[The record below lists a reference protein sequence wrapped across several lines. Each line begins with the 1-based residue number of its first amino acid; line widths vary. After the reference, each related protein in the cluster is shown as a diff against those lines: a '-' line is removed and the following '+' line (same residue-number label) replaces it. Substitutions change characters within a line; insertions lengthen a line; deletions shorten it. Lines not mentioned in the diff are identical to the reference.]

1 MFMDQTTRDALDFQY
16 ILNKLEVLTPYGTM
30 FKSRMK
36 PYTRGQEKLLENQL
50 NILESHIPYI
60 RDNQLRR
67 KFNNILGH
75 MKDLRLSTKR
85 AMDGFILTDV
95 ELFEIKSFLFLT
107 RELVELMEENKMPQF
122 PETRIDLLPRLENL
136 LDPEDTKIS
145 TFYIYDAYSEELR
158 ALREQKREKDRE
170 LKLMKKRLKEQ
181 VGEDLNLDLRPDGSV
196 VITKDRTELLE
207 TLKSYPY
214 LTYVS
219 ETYLNIRFV
228 IKPTEE
234 MTLAER
240 ELLILRDR
248 EEREE
253 MKIRESLSHE
263 VGKRRRELFRN
274 MLAIGKLDLILAKAR
289 LAVDMDAVKPTII
302 DDFRITIENGI
313 HPKIAELLK
322 SKKLSFT
329 PVSVDLR
336 EGVAC
341 ITGANMGG
349 KTISLKMTGLLC
361 AMAHHGMYV
370 PAESMELGL
379 SNYIKSSIGDMQS
392 TDSGLSTFGGEVR
405 VVSEAMERAD
415 EEGLILID
423 ELARGTNPEEGYAI
437 SKAIVK
443 YLKDKPAISLITTH
457 YDNVADM
464 EGVQHLQ
471 VIGLSELNL
480 DDLTEEIKYGDGMTI
495 INKYM
500 NYRLRV
506 VDKSTLI
513 PKDAINIARIMGLK
527 REILEIAES
536 IIGESG
542 KGKA

>member
-1 MFMDQTTRDALDFQY
+1 MFMDQTTREALDFQY
-16 ILNKLEVLTPYGTM
+16 IINKLEVLTPYGVM

-50 NILESHIPYI
+50 NILESHIPFI

-107 RELVELMEENKMPQF
+107 RELVELMEGNRMPQF
-122 PETRIDLLPRLENL
+122 PETRIDLLPRLERL

-158 ALREQKREKDRE
+158 ALREQKRDKDRE
-170 LKLMKKRLKEQ
+170 LKLMKKRLREQ

-302 DDFRITIENGI
+302 DDFRVTIENGI
-313 HPKIAELLK
+313 HPKIAELLM

-370 PAESMELGL
+370 PAERMELGL

-506 VDKSTLI
+506 VDKSTPI

-527 REILEIAES
+527 TEIIDLAEEMM
-536 IIGESG
+536 GL
-542 KGKA
+542 

>member
-16 ILNKLEVLTPYGTM
+16 IMNKLEVLTPYGTM

-50 NILESHIPYI
+50 NILQSHIPFI

-67 KFNNILGH
+67 KFNNIFAH

-95 ELFEIKSFLFLT
+95 ELFEIKSFLFLL

-122 PETRIDLLPRLENL
+122 PETRIDLLPRLERL

-158 ALREQKREKDRE
+158 TLREQKREKDRE
-170 LKLMKKRLKEQ
+170 LKLMKKKLREQ

-196 VITKDRTELLE
+196 VITKDRTELLD

-361 AMAHHGMYV
+361 AMAHYGMYV

-457 YDNVADM
+457 YDKVTDM
-464 EGVQHLQ
+464 DGVQHLQ

-480 DDLTEEIKYGDGMTI
+480 DDLTEEIKYGDGMAI

-506 VDKSTLI
+506 VDKSTPI

-527 REILEIAES
+527 REILESAEEIMGLS
-536 IIGESG
+536 SR
-542 KGKA
+542 A

>member
-1 MFMDQTTRDALDFQY
+1 MFMDQTTREALDFQY
-16 ILNKLEVLTPYGTM
+16 IMNKLEVLTPYGAM

-50 NILESHIPYI
+50 NILQNHIPFI

-67 KFNNILGH
+67 KFNNIFGH

-95 ELFEIKSFLFLT
+95 ELFEIKSFLFLL

-122 PETRIDLLPRLENL
+122 PETRIDLLPRLEKL

-158 ALREQKREKDRE
+158 ALREQKRDKDRE

-289 LAVDMDAVKPTII
+289 LAADMDAVKPTII

-329 PVSVDLR
+329 PVSVALR

-480 DDLTEEIKYGDGMTI
+480 DDLTEEIKYGDGMAI

-506 VDKSTLI
+506 VDKSTPI

-527 REILEIAES
+527 KEILKIAEE
-536 IIGESG
+536 IISEQ
-542 KGKA
+542 

>member
-1 MFMDQTTRDALDFQY
+1 MFMDQTTREALDFQY
-16 ILNKLEVLTPYGTM
+16 IMNKLEVLTPYGVM

-50 NILESHIPYI
+50 NILESHIPFI

-75 MKDLRLSTKR
+75 IKDLRLSTKR

-107 RELVELMEENKMPQF
+107 RELVELMEGNRMPQF
-122 PETRIDLLPRLENL
+122 PETRIDLLPRLERL

-158 ALREQKREKDRE
+158 ALREQKRDKDRE
-170 LKLMKKRLKEQ
+170 LKLMKKRLREQ

-302 DDFRITIENGI
+302 DDFRVTIENGI
-313 HPKIAELLK
+313 HPKIAELLM

-370 PAESMELGL
+370 PAERMELGL

-480 DDLTEEIKYGDGMTI
+480 DDLTEEIKYGDGMAI

-506 VDKSTLI
+506 VDKNTPI

-527 REILEIAES
+527 KEIIDLAEEMIS
-536 IIGESG
+536 PN
-542 KGKA
+542 

>member
-16 ILNKLEVLTPYGTM
+16 IMNKLEVLTPYGIM

-50 NILESHIPYI
+50 NILESHIPFI

-95 ELFEIKSFLFLT
+95 ELFEIKSFLFLI
-107 RELVELMEENKMPQF
+107 RELVELMEENRMPQF

-158 ALREQKREKDRE
+158 ALREQKRDKDRE
-170 LKLMKKRLKEQ
+170 LKLMKKMLREQ

-240 ELLILRDR
+240 EILILRDR

-313 HPKIAELLK
+313 HPKIAELLM

-370 PAESMELGL
+370 PAERMDLGL

-506 VDKSTLI
+506 VDKSTPI

-527 REILEIAES
+527 KEILEIAER

>member
-1 MFMDQTTRDALDFQY
+1 MDQTTRDALDFQY
-16 ILNKLEVLTPYGTM
+16 IMNKLEVLTPYGTM

-36 PYTRGQEKLLENQL
+36 PYIRGQEKLLENQL
-50 NILESHIPYI
+50 NILQSHIPFI

-67 KFNNILGH
+67 KFNNIFAH

-95 ELFEIKSFLFLT
+95 ELFEIKSFLFLL

-122 PETRIDLLPRLENL
+122 PETRIDLLPRLERL

-158 ALREQKREKDRE
+158 TLREQKREKDRE
-170 LKLMKKRLKEQ
+170 LKLMKKKLREQ

-196 VITKDRTELLE
+196 VITKDRTELLD

-302 DDFRITIENGI
+302 DDYRITIENGI

-361 AMAHHGMYV
+361 AMAHYGMYV

-464 EGVQHLQ
+464 DGVQHLQ

-480 DDLTEEIKYGDGMTI
+480 YDLTEEIKYGDGMAI

-506 VDKSTLI
+506 VDKSTPI

-527 REILEIAES
+527 REILESAEEIMGLS
-536 IIGESG
+536 SR
-542 KGKA
+542 A

>member
-16 ILNKLEVLTPYGTM
+16 IMNKLEVLTPYGTM

-36 PYTRGQEKLLENQL
+36 PYIRGQEKLLENQL
-50 NILESHIPYI
+50 NILQSHIPFI

-67 KFNNILGH
+67 KFNNIFAH

-95 ELFEIKSFLFLT
+95 ELFEIKSFLFLL

-122 PETRIDLLPRLENL
+122 PETRIDLLPRLERL

-158 ALREQKREKDRE
+158 TLREQKREKDRE
-170 LKLMKKRLKEQ
+170 LKLMKKKLREQ

-196 VITKDRTELLE
+196 VITKDRTELLD

-302 DDFRITIENGI
+302 DDYRITIENGI

-361 AMAHHGMYV
+361 AMAHYGMYV

-464 EGVQHLQ
+464 DGVQHLQ

-480 DDLTEEIKYGDGMTI
+480 YDLTEEIKYGDGMAI

-506 VDKSTLI
+506 VDKSTPI

-527 REILEIAES
+527 REILESAEEIMGLS
-536 IIGESG
+536 SR
-542 KGKA
+542 A

>member
-16 ILNKLEVLTPYGTM
+16 ILNKLEVLTPYGLM

-36 PYTRGQEKLLENQL
+36 PYTRDQEKLLENQL
-50 NILESHIPYI
+50 NILESHIPFI

-67 KFNNILGH
+67 RFNNILAH
-75 MKDLRLSTKR
+75 IKDLRQSTKR
-85 AMDGFILTDV
+85 AMDGFTLTDV
-95 ELFEIKSFLFLT
+95 ELFEIKSFLILT
-107 RELVELMEENKMPQF
+107 RELVELVDNERMPIF
-122 PETRIDLLPRLENL
+122 PETRIDLLPGLERT

-170 LKLMKKRLKEQ
+170 LKLIKKRLRDQ
-181 VGEDLNLDLRPDGSV
+181 VGEDLGLDLRPDGSV
-196 VITKDRTELLE
+196 VITKDRTELLDR
-207 TLKSYPY
+207 LKNYPY

-228 IKPTEE
+228 VKPTGE

-289 LAVDMDAVKPTII
+289 LAVDMDAARPQII
-302 DDFRITIENGI
+302 DDFRITIKDGI

-322 SKKLSFT
+322 TKKLSFT
-329 PVSVDLR
+329 PVSLDLR

-349 KTISLKMTGLLC
+349 KTISLKMTGLLT

-370 PAESMELGL
+370 PAKEMVLGL

-392 TDSGLSTFGGEVR
+392 TDSGLSTFGGEVQ
-405 VVSEAMERAD
+405 VVSDAMERA
-415 EEGLILID
+415 EEQGLILID

-443 YLKDKPAISLITTH
+443 YLMDKPAISLITTH
-457 YDNVADM
+457 YDNVADL

-480 DDLTEEIKYGDGMTI
+480 NYLTDEIRMGDGMAI

-500 NYRLRV
+500 DYRLRV
-506 VDKSTLI
+506 VDQSTPI
-513 PKDAINIARIMGLK
+513 PKDAINIARIMGLRK
-527 REILEIAES
+527 EILEMAEE
-536 IIGESG
+536 IINEN
-542 KGKA
+542 

>member
-1 MFMDQTTRDALDFQY
+1 
-16 ILNKLEVLTPYGTM
+16 M

-36 PYTRGQEKLLENQL
+36 PYTRDQEKLLENQL
-50 NILESHIPYI
+50 NILESHIPFI

-67 KFNNILGH
+67 RFNNILAH
-75 MKDLRLSTKR
+75 IKDLRQSTKR
-85 AMDGFILTDV
+85 AMDGFTLTDV
-95 ELFEIKSFLFLT
+95 ELFEIKSFLILT
-107 RELVELMEENKMPQF
+107 RELVELVDNERMPIF
-122 PETRIDLLPRLENL
+122 PETRIDLLPGLERT

-170 LKLMKKRLKEQ
+170 LKLIKKRLRDQ
-181 VGEDLNLDLRPDGSV
+181 VGEDLGLDLRPDGSV
-196 VITKDRTELLE
+196 VITKDRTELLDR
-207 TLKSYPY
+207 LKNYPY

-228 IKPTEE
+228 VKPTGE

-289 LAVDMDAVKPTII
+289 LAVDMDAARPQII
-302 DDFRITIENGI
+302 DDFRITIKDGI

-322 SKKLSFT
+322 TKKLSFT
-329 PVSVDLR
+329 PVSLDLR

-349 KTISLKMTGLLC
+349 KTISLKMTGLLT

-370 PAESMELGL
+370 PAKEMVLGL

-392 TDSGLSTFGGEVR
+392 TDSGLSTFGGEVQ
-405 VVSEAMERAD
+405 VVSDAMERA
-415 EEGLILID
+415 EEQGLILID

-443 YLKDKPAISLITTH
+443 YLMDKPAISLITTH
-457 YDNVADM
+457 YDNVADL

-480 DDLTEEIKYGDGMTI
+480 NYLTDEIRMGDGMAI

-500 NYRLRV
+500 DYRLRV
-506 VDKSTLI
+506 VDQSTPI
-513 PKDAINIARIMGLK
+513 PKDAINIARIMGLRK
-527 REILEIAES
+527 EILEMAEE
-536 IIGESG
+536 IINEN
-542 KGKA
+542 

>member
-1 MFMDQTTRDALDFQY
+1 MFMDQTTREALDFQY
-16 ILNKLEVLTPYGTM
+16 IMNKLEVLTPYGAM

-50 NILESHIPYI
+50 NILQNHIPFI

-67 KFNNILGH
+67 KFNNIFGH

-95 ELFEIKSFLFLT
+95 ELFEIKSFLFLL

-122 PETRIDLLPRLENL
+122 PETRIDLLPRLEKL

-158 ALREQKREKDRE
+158 ALREQKRDKDRE

-289 LAVDMDAVKPTII
+289 LAADMDAVKPTII

-480 DDLTEEIKYGDGMTI
+480 DDLTEEIKYGDGMAI

-506 VDKSTLI
+506 VDKSTPI

-527 REILEIAES
+527 KEILKIAEE
-536 IIGESG
+536 IISEQ
-542 KGKA
+542 

>member
-1 MFMDQTTRDALDFQY
+1 MFMDQTTREALDFQY
-16 ILNKLEVLTPYGTM
+16 IMNKLEVLTPYGVM

-50 NILESHIPYI
+50 NILENHIPFI

-107 RELVELMEENKMPQF
+107 RELVELMEENRMPQF

-158 ALREQKREKDRE
+158 ALREQKRDKDRE
-170 LKLMKKRLKEQ
+170 LKLMKKRLREQ

-196 VITKDRTELLE
+196 VITKDRTELLD

-370 PAESMELGL
+370 PAESMVLGL

-480 DDLTEEIKYGDGMTI
+480 DDLTEEIKYGDGMAI

-506 VDKSTLI
+506 VDKSTPI

-527 REILEIAES
+527 KEIIDLAEK
-536 IIGESG
+536 IISEQ
-542 KGKA
+542 

>member
-1 MFMDQTTRDALDFQY
+1 MFMDQTTREALDFQY
-16 ILNKLEVLTPYGTM
+16 IMNKLEVLTPYGVM

-50 NILESHIPYI
+50 NILQSHIPFI

-107 RELVELMEENKMPQF
+107 RELVELMEENRMPQF
-122 PETRIDLLPRLENL
+122 PETRIDLLPRLERL

-158 ALREQKREKDRE
+158 ALREQKRDKDRE
-170 LKLMKKRLKEQ
+170 LKLMKKRLREQ

-289 LAVDMDAVKPTII
+289 LAVDMDAVKPIII
-302 DDFRITIENGI
+302 DNFRITIENGI

-370 PAESMELGL
+370 PAESMVLGL

-506 VDKSTLI
+506 VDKSTPI

-527 REILEIAES
+527 KEILEIAEG

-542 KGKA
+542 KGKV

>member
-1 MFMDQTTRDALDFQY
+1 MFMDQTTKDALDFQY
-16 ILNKLEVLTPYGTM
+16 IMNKLEVLTPYGAM

-50 NILESHIPYI
+50 NILESHIPFI

-95 ELFEIKSFLFLT
+95 ELFEIKSFLFLI
-107 RELVELMEENKMPQF
+107 RELVELMEENRMPQF

-158 ALREQKREKDRE
+158 ALREQKRGKDRE
-170 LKLMKKRLKEQ
+170 LKLMKKKLREQ

-196 VITKDRTELLE
+196 VITKDRTELLD

-289 LAVDMDAVKPTII
+289 LAVDMCAVKPAII

-370 PAESMELGL
+370 PAESMVLGL

-506 VDKSTLI
+506 VDKSTPI

-527 REILEIAES
+527 KEIIDLAEEMM
-536 IIGESG
+536 GL
-542 KGKA
+542 